1 MRTSPLKSIV
11 LIALFTIASAQ
22 AADKLV
28 VGYYPDWNRTLLPPS
43 AIPYQSLTHILHAFL
58 LPAADGTVPG
68 MSGFAYAD
76 LVQTAHLHNVK
87 VLVSLGGWGGSGG
100 FSSMCADTAARRRF
114 VAAMT
119 SFCASSGY
127 DGVDIDWEY
136 PADATDRNNF
146 RILVSELRQSLN
158 SLTPHR
164 FISIAAPSTGWSGQ
178 WFDVAGM
185 LNDLDWIGMMT
196 YDFYGSWTA
205 KAGPNAALYG
215 SFSTNSEGWVDYSAT
230 YYLGRGVSQEK
241 LLIGIPLYGWVFNAS
256 SLYGTSTG
264 ATQASYASIIPR
276 LQQGW
281 TRYWDDVGSVPYMI
295 NGAGTQLISYD
306 DSLSVA
312 TKCAYVVNKGL
323 GGAIIWALG
332 QDKLGNRQ
340 PIMEVIGAGLR
351 PTTSVD
357 THNGAGAGPASLALL
372 QNYPNPFN
380 GQTRIRYRMPEAG
393 DVRLTLCDVLGH
405 ELHVLVHNTQ
415 PAGDYEIVL
424 SSDALP
430 SGVYFIRLAW
440 RSFVAT
446 RVCVVLR

>member
-1 MRTSPLKSIV
+1 MRTSTLTTYVFIV
-11 LIALFTIASAQ
+11 LCTLASAH

-28 VGYYPDWNRTLLPPS
+28 VGYYPDWNRTLLPPA

-58 LPAADGTVPG
+58 LPNPDGTVPG
-68 MSGFAYAD
+68 ISGFGYAD
-76 LVQTAHLHNVK
+76 LVQTAHANNVK

-100 FSSMCADTAARRRF
+100 FSPMCADTAARRRF

-119 SFCASSGY
+119 DFCASTGY
-127 DGVDIDWEY
+127 DGVDVDWEY
-136 PADATDRNNF
+136 PANATDRTNF
-146 RILVSELRQSLN
+146 RILVGELRQSLN

-164 FISIAAPSTGWSGQ
+164 FISIATPSTGWSGQ

-185 LNDLDWIGMMT
+185 MNDLDWIGMMT

-205 KAGPNAALYG
+205 KAGPNSALYG
-215 SFSTNSEGWVDYSAT
+215 NFSTNSEGWVDYSVS
-230 YYLGRGVSQEK
+230 YYLGRGVPQAR

-281 TRYWDDVGSVPYMI
+281 VRHWDDVGNVPYMI

-312 TKCAYVVNKGL
+312 TKCDYVVSKAL
-323 GGAIIWALG
+323 GGAIVWALG
-332 QDKLGNRQ
+332 QDKLGGLQ

-351 PTTSVD
+351 PTTSAGSR
-357 THNGAGAGPASLALL
+357 THGGVVPTEFGLL

-380 GQTRIRYRMPEAG
+380 GQTLIRYRTPEAG
-393 DVRLTLCDVLGH
+393 DVHLMLSDVLGR
-405 ELHVLVHNTQ
+405 EVQVLVHTTQ
-415 PAGDYEIVL
+415 PAGDHEAML
-424 SSDALP
+424 SSNALP

-446 RVCVVLR
+446 RSCVVIR